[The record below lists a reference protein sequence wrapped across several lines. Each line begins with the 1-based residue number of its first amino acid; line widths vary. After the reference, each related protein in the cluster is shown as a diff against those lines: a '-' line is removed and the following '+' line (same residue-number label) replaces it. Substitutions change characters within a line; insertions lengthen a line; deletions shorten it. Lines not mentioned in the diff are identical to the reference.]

1 MNLEKG
7 KESRWVAS
15 LNEVERSLGINDG
28 VCMRDL
34 FESAAFL
41 VDGKFCLG
49 VLISS
54 LFGNF
59 LKIVSKFVTFIERI
73 SSNLNI

>member
-15 LNEVERSLGINDG
+15 LDEVERSLGINDG

-34 FESAAFL
+34 FELAAFL
-41 VDGKFCLG
+41 VDGQFC
-49 VLISS
+49 VL
-54 LFGNF
+54 
-59 LKIVSKFVTFIERI
+59 VS
-73 SSNLNI
+73 